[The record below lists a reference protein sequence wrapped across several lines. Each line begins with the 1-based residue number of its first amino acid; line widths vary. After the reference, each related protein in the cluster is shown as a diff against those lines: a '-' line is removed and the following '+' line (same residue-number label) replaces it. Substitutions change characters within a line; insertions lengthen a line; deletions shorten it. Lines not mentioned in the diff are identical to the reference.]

1 MGTEAKHLHS
11 QPYRASIYSECERN
25 DLLLETERERV
36 SLRESSIFLENSV
49 SGAWACLA
57 STLAS
62 APGARPTPSAGHS
75 STGSSLHQQSTFLGG
90 SWAGGVLGD
99 PGQVILAQWP
109 SPHWLLGVMGSS
121 GVSEGDHPGEG

>member
-36 SLRESSIFLENSV
+36 SLRESSIFLENTV
-49 SGAWACLA
+49 FLEPGPAWLA
-57 STLAS
+57 PWPPPQVPA
-62 APGARPTPSAGHS
+62 
-75 STGSSLHQQSTFLGG
+75 LGLG
-90 SWAGGVLGD
+90 ILGD

-109 SPHWLLGVMGSS
+109 SPHWLLGVTGSS